1 MATRGA
7 DLPFTLLGVA
17 VSCRLRWSSCTS
29 HAARRERGHLS
40 LGRGR
45 RLKLTEEG
53 TGANDRRGGEGR
65 RGEGTAERG
74 GGEGSSRDADEG
86 GGGAGRAWTRRG
98 ESGNCWP
105 LASPR
110 VGCVVRGE
118 GPGLLGGRDFCGAR
132 GGGVWRR
139 TGNS

>member
-1 MATRGA
+1 M
-7 DLPFTLLGVA
+7 
-17 VSCRLRWSSCTS
+17 
-29 HAARRERGHLS
+29 
-40 LGRGR
+40 GRGR

-118 GPGLLGGRDFCGAR
+118 GPGLLGGQGFLWGAWWW
-132 GGGVWRR
+132 GVATDRKFLTKVLIQEWYMQ
-139 TGNS
+139 